1 MPIETQTLQ
10 QMLDSRG
17 MTIDA
22 LLDPGRQYGYGKDT
36 EFGFAF
42 SPFDVGNFEKL
53 LSEFGGYQE
62 IFLTFLSR

>member
-22 LLDPGRQYGYGKDT
+22 LLAQVVNMDM
-36 EFGFAF
+36 
-42 SPFDVGNFEKL
+42 EKTLNLDL
-53 LSEFGGYQE
+53 LF
-62 IFLTFLSR
+62 F